1 MQLIPKKQAT
11 FESSNRKR
19 RVNVTS
25 FLPGLCSVFL
35 LMFGP
40 ASPFGPVFTGLSFLA
55 RLVMMVFLSWEEG
68 WGEEEEEGW
77 EEEEGGRRR
86 KKGGERR
93 RKKGEGEEDEEE
105 VGKEFSGLQEGNHM
119 SLTH

>member
-11 FESSNRKR
+11 FESSNQKR

-25 FLPGLCSVFL
+25 FLPGLCFVFL

-68 WGEEEEEGW
+68 WGGGGGRGVGGGGGGGG
-77 EEEEGGRRR
+77 GGRRT
-86 KKGGERR
+86 KRR
-93 RKKGEGEEDEEE
+93 
-105 VGKEFSGLQEGNHM
+105 
-119 SLTH
+119 